1 MCYCAAS
8 CYLLQQPLFAIAALH
23 AQAYVD
29 HSIVTVLVENQTAIT
44 VWFHPSST
52 LAQQTPL
59 AGSVP
64 TLLLCSNALLR
75 QRPKYRRSDRPY
87 AGHDGSVAAESV
99 AVDAV
104 RAI

>member
-1 MCYCAAS
+1 
-8 CYLLQQPLFAIAALH
+8 LFAIAALH
-23 AQAYVD
+23 AQGYVD
-29 HSIVTVLVENQTAIT
+29 HSTVTVLAENQTAIT
-44 VWFHPSST
+44 VWFHPSSANST
-52 LAQQTPL
+52 GL
-59 AGSVP
+59 GSVP
-64 TLLLCSNALLR
+64 TLLLQ